1 MSAIDEIL
9 GTNARE
15 REQLAASITRHL
27 PSPLIAVFNPDVMCS
42 HLLFDEF
49 VHRLILHV
57 CAETALAEAASDWGT
72 VDEVVARSGF
82 DPGPATAAVGSILR
96 HLATRGVLARE
107 EAADGPRFRAERELP
122 VLDPAVVRVEQQR
135 HDPACLPSYVIAET
149 AARDYPAFLRG
160 KRSGED
166 ILLAPTRLPLWV
178 AYFSNGNRL
187 YAVNNRVGAVAVEAW
202 MPQAVGA
209 ILEVGG
215 GCASGT
221 SALLE
226 RLAAVG
232 RLGAVSRYRF
242 TELVPAFLR
251 RGQRNVEERFSTTSG
266 LSFEP
271 LDMNRPFGEQGIAP
285 ASVSIVYAVNTL
297 HVAHDLDFTLAEV
310 RRALEPGGQLI
321 ISECVRPFP
330 GQTLYPE
337 FVFNLM
343 ATFRAPKL
351 HPDYRPNGGFLT
363 TGQWA
368 SALDAAGFVDVRVL
382 PDVAS
387 IRDVFPTFYA
397 AAIGATRGA

>member
-1 MSAIDEIL
+1 MAPPRARSWVGVDIGKTHHWVSVVDANGVALLSVKVMNDEAEIL
-9 GTNARE
+9 A
-15 REQLAASITRHL
+15 
-27 PSPLIAVFNPDVMCS
+27 LISAVC
-42 HLLFDEF
+42 E
-49 VHRLILHV
+49 
-57 CAETALAEAASDWGT
+57 LAEQAIWAVGIIGAPSALLLALLAQAGQSVRYASGR
-72 VDEVVARSGF
+72 VVAAMSSAYTGEGKT
-82 DPGPATAAVGSILR
+82 DAKDA
-96 HLATRGVLARE
+96 
-107 EAADGPRFRAERELP
+107 
-122 VLDPAVVRVEQQR
+122 
-135 HDPACLPSYVIAET
+135 YVIAET

-178 AYFSNGNRL
+178 AYFSNGNLL

-202 MPQAVGA
+202 MPPAVGA

-226 RLAAVG
+226 RLATVG
-232 RLGAVSRYRF
+232 RLGDVSRYRF

-251 RGQRNVEERFSTTSG
+251 RGQRNVEERFSATSG

-271 LDMNRPFGEQGIAP
+271 LDMNRPFGEQEIAP

-297 HVAHDLDFTLAEV
+297 HVAHDLAFTLAEM
-310 RRALEPGGQLI
+310 RRALEPDGQLI

-368 SALDAAGFVDVRVL
+368 SALEAAGFVDVRVL
-382 PDVAS
+382 PDVAG

-397 AAIGATRGA
+397 AAIGATRAA